1 MAVNLETRTP
11 RLANITG
18 GLSGPAIK
26 PIALRM
32 VWEVYNTVSIPVVGI
47 GGICNARD
55 ALEFIIAGASA
66 IQIGTGQFVNPHVT
80 REVVADLEN
89 YLRTN
94 HLTTLSGLVGT
105 LETAAG
111 KSP

>member
-1 MAVNLETRTP
+1 
-11 RLANITG
+11 
-18 GLSGPAIK
+18 
-26 PIALRM
+26 M

-80 REVVADLEN
+80 REVIADLKN
-89 YLRTN
+89 YLRIN
-94 HLTTLSGLVGT
+94 RLTTLTDLVGT
-105 LETAAG
+105 LETTTG
-111 KSP
+111 KGP